1 MAVLFMVTTPCCLQ
15 VIENNII
22 KHRNGQT
29 AIFRGRK
36 KWGRFWFK
44 NSSGIH
50 SAPFYVETAEKKG

>member
-1 MAVLFMVTTPCCLQ
+1 MVTTPCCLQ